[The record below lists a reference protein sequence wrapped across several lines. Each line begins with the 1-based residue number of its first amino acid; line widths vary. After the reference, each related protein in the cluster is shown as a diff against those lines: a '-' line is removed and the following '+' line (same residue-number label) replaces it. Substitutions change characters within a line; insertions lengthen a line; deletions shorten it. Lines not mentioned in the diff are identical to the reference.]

1 MRSRALVLAAIL
13 LLVSSA
19 VRAIVA
25 DRQVIIRRL
34 TLTGGQM
41 VSATDQRRLIQ
52 EIKSREYDSNDL
64 NEIAERVRFA
74 FQKLGYF
81 KVSVQAPSVTA
92 LQPDGSR
99 QIVDVNVTVSE
110 GERYRLKDIRFKAST
125 LFPAAQLRAQF
136 KISDGEIFDR
146 ERIANG
152 LDELRS
158 LYCTRGY
165 LDFSAV
171 PETTIDETLHTV
183 SLDVDLDEGSE
194 FRAGKLL
201 VLGEESEPGAKEK
214 LLNAWKPYEGRVFD
228 CGLLQHFLRDLHAR
242 PDVTPERIFKTSQNP
257 ATQVVDVEI
266 TLVKPPIF

>member
-1 MRSRALVLAAIL
+1 MRSCSFVLAAIL

-19 VRAIVA
+19 VRAIAA

-34 TLTGGQM
+34 TLTGVQM
-41 VSATDQRRLIQ
+41 VSATDERRLIQ

-81 KVSVQAPSVTA
+81 KVSVQAPNVTA
-92 LQPDGSR
+92 VRADGSR

-110 GERYRLKDIRFKAST
+110 GERYRLKDIRFKGSA

-183 SLDVDLDEGSE
+183 SLFIDLDEGSE
-194 FRAGKLL
+194 FHAGKLL

-214 LLNAWKPYEGRVFD
+214 LLSAWKSYEGSVFNCD
-228 CGLLQHFLRDLHAR
+228 VLQHFLHDLHAR
-242 PDVTPERIFKTSQNP
+242 PGVTPERIFKTSQNP